1 MNAELFTRARGA
13 LLGLV
18 AGAQIGRR
26 TAHLGTPEAI
36 KALFPRG
43 VRDLTPPPPAAPGDA
58 WQAVEDDAAGMALCL
73 AESVVACGTFDVT
86 DVARRWVQWMQADHG
101 RVSATTRRALE
112 RIAAGTEPFEAG
124 RLARGGPSATGTG
137 SVLRTVPVALRF
149 HDSVERLI
157 RVSAQQAAITH
168 ADERCLWS
176 AAAMS
181 VAVRELLQGNAYFVD
196 EVLHHLRDLAPR
208 VLTDAIHRAPREE
221 QGELVIVA
229 EGQGGDVVRSV
240 EVAFWFATHGRAFE
254 EALVLLAEA
263 GGDTEANAGLA
274 GALLGARDGEA
285 GIPPRWLDQ
294 LADAAR
300 IRTLADALVAGAA

>member
-36 KALFPRG
+36 KALFPHG
-43 VRDLTPPPPAAPGDA
+43 VRDLTPPPPAAPADA
-58 WQAVEDDAAGMALCL
+58 WQAVEDDGAGMALCL

-124 RLARGGPSATGTG
+124 RLARGGPSSTGTG

-149 HDSVERLI
+149 HNSVERLI

-208 VLTDAIHRAPREE
+208 GLTDAIHRAPREE

-254 EALVLLAEA
+254 EALVFLAEA

-300 IRTLADALVAGAA
+300 IRTLADALVGGAA

>member
-1 MNAELFTRARGA
+1 MNPELFTRARGA

-18 AGAQIGRR
+18 AGVQIGRR
-26 TAHLGTPEAI
+26 TAHLRTPEAI
-36 KALFPRG
+36 KAMFPHG
-43 VRDLTPPPPAAPGDA
+43 VRDLIPPPPPDEIGAYPA
-58 WQAVEDDAAGMALCL
+58 EDDGAAMALRL
-73 AESVVACGTFDVT
+73 GESVVACGTFDVT
-86 DVARRWVQWMQADHG
+86 DVARRWVQWMQADSG
-101 RVSATTRRALE
+101 QVSATTRRALE

-124 RLARGGPSATGTG
+124 RLARGGASSTGTG

-149 HDSVERLI
+149 HDSVDRLI
-157 RVSAQQAAITH
+157 RISAQQAAITH
-168 ADERCLWS
+168 ADERCLWG
-176 AAAMS
+176 AAAVS

-221 QGELVIVA
+221 QGELLIGVD
-229 EGQGGDVVRSV
+229 GQGGDVVRSV
-240 EVAFWFATHGRAFE
+240 EVAFWFATHGPAFE
-254 EALVLLAEA
+254 EALVFLAEA

-294 LADAAR
+294 LSDAAG
-300 IRTLADALVAGAA
+300 IRALADALVAGEA